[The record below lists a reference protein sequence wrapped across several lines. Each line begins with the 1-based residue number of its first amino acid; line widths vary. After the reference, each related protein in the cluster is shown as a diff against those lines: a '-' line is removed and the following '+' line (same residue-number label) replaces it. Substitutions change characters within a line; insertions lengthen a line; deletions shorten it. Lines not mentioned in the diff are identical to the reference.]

1 MAKEKKVNSRYTTPA
16 DTEKVE
22 TFFDKPNHTGNGN
35 NPVYSVLDALLMDWD
50 RVK

>member
-22 TFFDKPNHTGNGN
+22 TFLI
-35 NPVYSVLDALLMDWD
+35 NPIIQGMETIRFIVFWMLY
-50 RVK
+50 